1 MTIRETI
8 PFPGSAA
15 PLEGRRIS
23 LIGGAGFIGHH
34 LAVELTRQGA
44 QVQVVDGL
52 QVNHLIHMASQ
63 RQLPNQS
70 RYLEMLHDRLDR
82 IHEAGVDLK
91 TVDARDYMKLSAALS
106 SFEPHVVV
114 QLAAVAHANRSNKDP
129 YTTFDH
135 SLRTLENAL
144 DYARGRCDHFLY
156 FSSSMVYG
164 NFQAPVIDEDHPLD
178 PIGIYGALKLSGEKI
193 VQAYQQVFD
202 LPYTIIR
209 PAALYGPRCVSRRV
223 SQVFLEN
230 AFQGKP
236 LRVEGDGEESIP
248 FTYIDDL
255 VAGVT
260 LAIQKPAGRNQTFN
274 ITYGQARTINDLI
287 GCIQQEFPGI
297 QVEHTERD
305 NLRPLRGTTSIDKAR
320 NLLGYEPASS
330 LELGI
335 HKCVEWYRS
344 CGWGAPQTSRLARS
358 A

>member
-1 MTIRETI
+1 MTSRQTI
-8 PFPGSAA
+8 AFPGVAA
-15 PLEGRRIS
+15 PLEGRRVS
-23 LIGGAGFIGHH
+23 LVGGAGFIGHH
-34 LAVELTRQGA
+34 MALELTRRGA

-63 RQLPNQS
+63 RHLDNHS
-70 RYLEMLHDRLDR
+70 RYVQMLHERLDR
-82 IHEAGVDLK
+82 IHEAGVELE

-106 SFEPHVVV
+106 AFEPNVVV

-144 DYARGRCDHFLY
+144 DYARGRCEHFIY

-164 NFQAPVIDEDHPLD
+164 NFKAPVIDEDHSLE

-230 AFQGKP
+230 AFDGKP

-255 VAGVT
+255 VAGVA
-260 LAIQKPAGRNQTFN
+260 LAIEKPAGRNEIFNVTF
-274 ITYGQARTINDLI
+274 GKARTINDLVD
-287 GCIQQEFPGI
+287 CIREEFDGLH
-297 QVEHTERD
+297 VEHTKRD
-305 NLRPLRGTTSIDKAR
+305 ALRPFRGTTSIDKAR
-320 NLLGYEPASS
+320 QLLGYEPANS
-330 LELGI
+330 LEVGI
-335 HKCVEWYRS
+335 QKCVAWYRS
-344 CGWGAPQTSRLARS
+344 CGWSSENVDQLKRAA
-358 A
+358 